1 MFFDNLKEAC
11 FKKGTSPTALLKSL
25 GMSTSSV
32 TSWKKGVTPSIGTV
46 YRLAEHL
53 GVDPASLIDP
63 ASRPAFDA
71 YNEGYT
77 DCWEED
83 IAAKEKAPTLTKKDE
98 RDIARDLEAIMAELE
113 AGGDMMFDGDPMTP
127 EARESIMSAMRL
139 GLEAAKAKNK
149 ERFTPHKYRKE

>member
-1 MFFDNLKEAC
+1 MNTNIPEALKYLRA
-11 FKKGTSPTALLKSL
+11 KKGITQAD
-25 GMSTSSV
+25 
-32 TSWKKGVTPSIGTV
+32 
-46 YRLAEHL
+46 LAKAL
-53 GVDPASLIDP
+53 GVGKSTISMYEVGAREPDFEMLENIADYFNVDMMFLV
-63 ASRPAFDA
+63 RP
-71 YNEGYT
+71 N
-77 DCWEED
+77 
-83 IAAKEKAPTLTKKDE
+83 AAEQEKAPTLTKKDE

>member
-63 ASRPAFDA
+63 TSRSAFDA
-71 YNEGYT
+71 YNEGYI
-77 DCWEED
+77 DCLEADMGEQ
-83 IAAKEKAPTLTKKDE
+83 EKAPTLTKKDE

>member
-63 ASRPAFDA
+63 TSRPAFDA
-71 YNEGYT
+71 YNEGYIDCLET
-77 DCWEED
+77 DMVEQ
-83 IAAKEKAPTLTKKDE
+83 EKAPTLTKKDE

-149 ERFTPHKYRKE
+149 ERFTPRKFRKE

>member
-46 YRLAEHL
+46 YRLAEYL
-53 GVDPASLIDP
+53 DVDPSSLIDP
-63 ASRPAFDA
+63 ANRSAFDA

-77 DCWEED
+77 DCLD
-83 IAAKEKAPTLTKKDE
+83 DDMAAQEKAPTLTKKDE

-127 EARESIMSAMRL
+127 EARESIMAAMRL